1 MSRSHP
7 RTLATLS
14 RASEREREGTHRAAM
29 GRVRVW
35 RDTVLGLP
43 SPGRLRS
50 APAATLSRF
59 KARERVFLWRSA

>member
-1 MSRSHP
+1 MSNACGRVL
-7 RTLATLS
+7 TALS
-14 RASEREREGTHRAAM
+14 RASEREREGTHREAM

-35 RDTVLGLP
+35 RDTVLGSP

>member
-1 MSRSHP
+1 MSRIY
-7 RTLATLS
+7 RLTLSTLS

-35 RDTVLGLP
+35 RDTVLGSP

-59 KARERVFLWRSA
+59 KARERGFTRAA

>member
-1 MSRSHP
+1 MSRIY
-7 RTLATLS
+7 RLTLSTLS

-59 KARERVFLWRSA
+59 KARERVFLWRSV

>member
-1 MSRSHP
+1 MSRS
-7 RTLATLS
+7 RRALLTLS
-14 RASEREREGTHRAAM
+14 RASEREREGTHREAM
-29 GRVRVW
+29 GRVRVS

-59 KARERVFLWRSA
+59 KARERGLLVEGA